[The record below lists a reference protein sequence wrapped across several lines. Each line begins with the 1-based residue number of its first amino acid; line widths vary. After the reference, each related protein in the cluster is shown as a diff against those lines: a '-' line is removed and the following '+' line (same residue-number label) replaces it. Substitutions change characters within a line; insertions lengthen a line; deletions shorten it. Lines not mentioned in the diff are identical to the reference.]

1 MCCYETIV
9 CTLVFLENW
18 MNSVVVGLGV
28 ALGVCVA
35 VMTLLIASHLKR
47 SVCDH
52 CKGKHCILSTA
63 FVQTGSHFHNFTY

>member
-35 VMTLLIASHLKR
+35 VMTLLIASHLKK
-47 SVCDH
+47 SVSDH
-52 CKGKHCILSTA
+52 CKGKHCILSTV
-63 FVQTGSHFHNFTY
+63 FYKDLKPFL